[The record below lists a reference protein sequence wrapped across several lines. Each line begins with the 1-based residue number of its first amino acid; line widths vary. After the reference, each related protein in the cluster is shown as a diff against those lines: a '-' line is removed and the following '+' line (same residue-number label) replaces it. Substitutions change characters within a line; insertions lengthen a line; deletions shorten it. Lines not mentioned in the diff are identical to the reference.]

1 MTYNQILDWYLNFRR
16 ALDRLTRM
24 ATVVALVIS
33 GVWGAIA
40 WAASARDP
48 MFRVLSVRSTLVQAA
63 LVSFSE
69 PRYRTAVEVRREPLV
84 EPKAIESPRPHVM
97 PRYAQLPDLSP
108 HAPPPSQYRHD
119 IEAACR
125 SCVSPYCRRLYRCGE
140 RR

>member
-1 MTYNQILDWYLNFRR
+1 MNYNQIPEWYLQFRR
-16 ALDRLTRM
+16 VLDRFTRI
-24 ATVVALVIS
+24 ATVVTLVIS

-40 WAASARDP
+40 WVIGAPDP
-48 MFRVLSVRSTLVQAA
+48 MFRVLSVRSAPVQAA
-63 LVSFSE
+63 LVGFPE
-69 PRYRTAVEVRREPLV
+69 PRYRTAVEVRTEPLV

-125 SCVSPYCRRLYRCGE
+125 SCVSAYCRRLYRCGE
-140 RR
+140 R